1 MELSSTLE
9 RTLNIGLR
17 TGTLCTRFLF
27 VFFVARYL
35 EPEMV
40 GKYGIFTATVGFL
53 ILAVGLDYYTF
64 TSRELLSLQASQ
76 RGRLLKGHV
85 ALTGLLYLAVLPIAV
100 ILLSISGWPGDLLFW
115 LIPIVILEHFN
126 QEVFRLLIVLN
137 NQIYASIA
145 LFLRQGSW
153 AIVVVGI
160 LIAWEGSRHLH
171 TVFAFW
177 TSSSLA
183 AAAFGYWKVKQGN
196 LGGWK
201 QPIDW
206 GLIRKGTGVSIGL
219 LIGTLAIRAIH
230 TTDRYWLEALGG
242 HEILAAYV
250 LYFGVA
256 SALLTFL
263 DAGVFSYTYPKLIQ
277 YFHQND
283 SDLASDLIKRALLQT
298 TAFCVAFAIASW
310 LILPYLLLWI
320 DKPVYYAKINI
331 YPWLL
336 SATIL
341 NSVSMIPHYALY
353 ARGMN
358 RHIIF
363 SHIAALVTF
372 TCSVWALSDAFSEMS
387 VLYALNASFIV
398 VLVIKTA
405 AYFNSNP

>member
-1 MELSSTLE
+1 
-9 RTLNIGLR
+9 
-17 TGTLCTRFLF
+17 
-27 VFFVARYL
+27 
-35 EPEMV
+35 MV
-40 GKYGIFTATVGFL
+40 GKYGLFTATVGFL
-53 ILAVGLDYYTF
+53 VLAVGLDYYTF
-64 TSRELLSLQASQ
+64 TSREILRLEACQG
-76 RGRLLKGHV
+76 GRLLKGQV
-85 ALTGLLYLAVLPIAV
+85 ALTGLLYLALLPLAV
-100 ILLSISGWPGDLLFW
+100 VFFSTAGWSGNMLFW
-115 LIPIVILEHFN
+115 LLPIVILEHFN

-153 AIVVVGI
+153 AIVVVGF
-160 LIAWEGSRHLH
+160 LITSEGSRQLYM
-171 TVFAFW
+171 VFAFW
-177 TSSSLA
+177 ASSGLV
-183 AAAFGYWKVKQGN
+183 AAAFGYWKVKQSN
-196 LGGWK
+196 LGGWD

-206 GLIRKGTGVSIGL
+206 GWIREGIKISIGF
-219 LIGTLAIRAIH
+219 LIGTLAIKAIQ

-242 HEILAAYV
+242 HEMLAAYV

-283 SDLASDLIKRALLQT
+283 DALASSLIKRSLLQT
-298 TAFCVAFAIASW
+298 MALCVVFAIASW
-310 LILPYLLLWI
+310 LILPYLLAWI
-320 DKPVYYAKINI
+320 DNPLYYDQIGL

-341 NSVSMIPHYALY
+341 NALSMIPHYALY

-372 TCSVWALSDAFSEMS
+372 TCSVWLLSGAFSGMA
-387 VLYALNASFIV
+387 VLYAVNASFIV

-405 AYFNSNP
+405 TYFNSNS